1 MQDSVLLASLY
12 DNNSLSLL
20 ISESDEEI
28 RSKLTIAQTKQQRIL
43 SRLPPFRSDPE
54 VSRKTIDRDRKRSK
68 YDPPMSD
75 RESWWRVTVKVR
87 CT

>member
-1 MQDSVLLASLY
+1 MQDGVSLVSFY
-12 DNNSLSLL
+12 DKNNGSLL
-20 ISESDEEI
+20 ISESDDEI
-28 RSKLTIAQTKQQRIL
+28 RSKLTIAEIKQQRIL

-54 VSRKTIDRDRKRSK
+54 VSQKTIDRDRKRSK